1 MARKSKALTLVKGRR
16 SRVTRLDGCGRVVL
30 GEAGHVT
37 TDGVVSVEFTPN
49 TTETDEISVRN
60 MAGERCV
67 FEPSVQSV
75 TGYSMELVFCNVD
88 LDLFEIITGQP
99 LVLDAFG
106 RFSGIEVDTK
116 VPVTGRGFA
125 LEVWAG
131 VPSDG
136 ACTTGVGSNYGYI
149 LLPRVEGG
157 YLGGFSIAN
166 GEITFTITGAS
177 TREGNQWGKGPYAV
191 ELDAQSKATQLFQ
204 AVSPTAAMRL
214 MDVAVAPPVAA
225 IGARPLQ
232 NATLP
237 ALTAITVSGTTGMTR
252 QLATTPAATGPV
264 WWDFGHDGEWDFV
277 AAPGNTDHNFVKAG
291 KYTVRATQ
299 NGKDWA
305 TTTVTIA

>member
-1 MARKSKALTLVKGRR
+1 MARTTKALTLVKGRR
-16 SRVTRLDGCGRVVL
+16 SRVTRLDGCGRTVL

-60 MAGERCV
+60 MAGDRCV

-99 LVLDAFG
+99 LVQNALG
-106 RFSGIEVDTK
+106 QYVGLEVDTK
-116 VPVTGRGFA
+116 IPVSGRGFA

-136 ACTTGVGSNYGYI
+136 ACTTGAGSNYGYI

-157 YLGGFSIAN
+157 YLGGFSISN
-166 GEITFTITGAS
+166 GEITFTITGAT

-191 ELDAQSKATQLFQ
+191 ELDATSKATQLFQ
-204 AVSPTAAMRL
+204 AVSPTAALRL
-214 MDVAVAPPVAA
+214 MEVSVAPPVAA

-232 NATLP
+232 NPTLP
-237 ALTAITVSGTTGMTR
+237 ALTAITVTGTTGTTR
-252 QLATTPAATGPV
+252 SLATTPAATGPV
-264 WWDFGHDGEWDFV
+264 WWDFGHDAAWDFV
-277 AAPGNTDHNFVKAG
+277 AAPGATDHNFGKAG

-305 TTTVTIA
+305 TTTVTLT